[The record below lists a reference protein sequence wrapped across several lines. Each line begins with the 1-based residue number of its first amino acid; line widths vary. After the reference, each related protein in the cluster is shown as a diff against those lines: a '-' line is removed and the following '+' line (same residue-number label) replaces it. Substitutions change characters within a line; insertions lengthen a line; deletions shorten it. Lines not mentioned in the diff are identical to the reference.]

1 MDVEFADKK
10 LLRLYSETGY
20 SAGFPPEVERGYR
33 KVVGLIRNA
42 EHERALAAF
51 VGLRME
57 KLKGDRAHQRSL
69 RINGQWRLIVELRAR
84 EDDKLVVIIEIVDYH

>member
-1 MDVEFADKK
+1 MEVEFADKK
-10 LLRLYSETGY
+10 LQRLYTEPGY
-20 SAGFPPEVERGYR
+20 TVGLPPEVERGFR

-42 EHERALAAF
+42 DHERALAAF

-69 RINGQWRLIVELRAR
+69 RINGQWRLIIELRER
-84 EDDKLVVIIEIVDYH
+84 EDGKLVAIIEIVDYH

>member
-1 MDVEFADKK
+1 MEVEFADKT
-10 LLRLYSETGY
+10 LRRLYSEAGY
-20 SAGFPPEVERGYR
+20 TAGYPPEVERGFR

-42 EHERALAAF
+42 DHERSLAGF

-69 RINGQWRLIVELRAR
+69 RINGKWRLIIELREG
-84 EDDKLVVIIEIVDYH
+84 EDGKLVAIIEIVDYH